1 MQFIKRINWLWS
13 HTAILT
19 ILLVCSVILNVLLAQ
34 RIRALKTAAA
44 KLEYAIEYDK
54 GLSPGDVAPPLALLN
69 KEGTL
74 ETIAYAG
81 SRLPTVLYIFTPD
94 CDWCKRNNENI
105 KFLASQV
112 SDKYRFIGI
121 SLKGDKLDEYLV
133 RYQIQFPVYHSPTK
147 DVFLSYKLGSTPQ
160 TIVVSNDGKILANWK
175 GAYSKQERVNIE
187 GFFDVH
193 LPGVA
198 EQSKVSQ

>member
-1 MQFIKRINWLWS
+1 M
-13 HTAILT
+13 
-19 ILLVCSVILNVLLAQ
+19 LV
-34 RIRALKTAAA
+34 AAY
-44 KLEYAIEYDK
+44 L
-54 GLSPGDVAPPLALLN
+54 
-69 KEGTL
+69 
-74 ETIAYAG
+74 
-81 SRLPTVLYIFTPD
+81 RFYIFLRRIVIGASAIT
-94 CDWCKRNNENI
+94 KTS